1 MADPVEKPRRLW
13 RIVLVCSLALNLAV
27 AGVVIGAA
35 SSGRIGD
42 GPPRSFDL
50 GVGPMARALMPQEQ
64 RQIRRAMRESQVLRS
79 VDLRGSMRGIEA
91 ALIAEPFAPEALR
104 TALSA
109 QRNKLLSL
117 QSEAQEAL
125 ILAVSEMTPERRAA
139 FAAAVVAEMAK
150 TRSRGQ
156 RQDSGG

>member
-50 GVGPMARALMPQEQ
+50 GVGPMVRALMPQEQ
-64 RQIRRAMRESQVLRS
+64 RQIRRTLRDSQTLRS

-91 ALIAEPFAPEALR
+91 ALVADPFVPEVLR
-104 TALSA
+104 TALSE
-109 QRNKLLSL
+109 QRNKLISV

-125 ILAVSEMTPERRAA
+125 ISAVTDMTPERRAA
-139 FAAAVVAEMAK
+139 FAAAVVEEMAK
-150 TRSRGQ
+150 ARPRGP
-156 RQDSGG
+156 RQSSGG